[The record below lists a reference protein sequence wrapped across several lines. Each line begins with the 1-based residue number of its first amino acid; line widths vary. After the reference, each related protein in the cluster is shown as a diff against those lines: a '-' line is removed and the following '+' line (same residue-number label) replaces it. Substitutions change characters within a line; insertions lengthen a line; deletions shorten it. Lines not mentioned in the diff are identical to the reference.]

1 MASNTAVNFAFG
13 AAEGAII
20 GVATAAFGP
29 AGFIISS
36 LLIGIIEYK
45 YSIRQT
51 AKDAINS
58 LD

>member
-20 GVATAAFGP
+20 GAATAVNP
-29 AGFIISS
+29 ALGVGALVLVGLYEFFS
-36 LLIGIIEYK
+36 K
-45 YSIRQT
+45 ARDT
-51 AKDAINS
+51 VKNAINS

>member
-20 GVATAAFGP
+20 GAATAINP
-29 AGFIISS
+29 VAGIVA
-36 LLIGIIEYK
+36 LLVIGGIEYF
-45 YSIRQT
+45 SGFREST
-51 AKDAINS
+51 KDAINS